1 MSRLASA
8 TAADT
13 GWPANV
19 TPCRNVAVPELNG
32 SIRASLTTIPPSG
45 EYPEVTPLANV
56 MMSGWYPYR
65 SEPK

>member
-19 TPCRNVAVPELNG
+19 MPCRNVAVPELNG
-32 SIRASLTTIPPSG
+32 SISASRTTIPPIG
-45 EYPEVTPLANV
+45 EYPDVSPLAKV
-56 MMSGWYPYR
+56 MMSGW
-65 SEPK
+65 